1 MLKMYKDLRISYYFI
16 VFVSAITVFV
26 IAEEYLSPVL
36 LYFLLVLW
44 VLPFAVFFNVAA
56 KKRFVKTLKS
66 ALDDCMVEESLNRL
80 YGIYKGRPNNKTD
93 MIIAMNISEL
103 LLHLGK
109 NRAARD
115 ILLSYN
121 AESVFA
127 AKRFVTH
134 KYLYYHTLAVCSAR
148 LGQREEAISAF
159 GRSDELFTSP
169 HINGK
174 IKQMCKNAHEAN
186 RLIITGDEKD
196 YEAALWLLNQACEEN
211 RNLLDKVSCR
221 YSIAVILTKAGRG
234 DEAKEHID
242 FIARHGGD
250 TVYRKAALENKL
262 PYEPEDET
270 EEPFVPRPVRPKTA
284 KTYILSV
291 ALAVVMLGV
300 AVLYGF
306 LNEKTV
312 YEYYNENTDAYVT
325 ETFDKSGNILFY
337 KTEYHD
343 NDYRDEKTDLLYDIY
358 SEYLPLD
365 GYKGCK
371 VSLSRKDGMI
381 DFDLTVDFK
390 KAPEG
395 VYGIVDAHKTE
406 AEFLSVTHGG
416 ETQAVRYKEYLFITV
431 FDGTVY

>member
-1 MLKMYKDLRISYYFI
+1 ML
-16 VFVSAITVFV
+16 TVFV
-26 IAEEYLSPVL
+26 IAEEYFSTVSV
-36 LYFLLVLW
+36 YFLSVLW
-44 VLPFAVFFNVAA
+44 VLPFAVFFNIAA

-66 ALDDCMVEESLNRL
+66 ALDDCKVEESLNRL
-80 YGIYKGRPNNKTD
+80 YGIYKGRLNNKTD
-93 MIIAMNISEL
+93 LVIAVNISDL

-109 NRAARD
+109 NRAALD

-127 AKRFVTH
+127 ANRFVTH
-134 KYLYYHTLAVCSAR
+134 KYLYYQTLAVCCAR
-148 LGQREEAISAF
+148 LGQREEAISALN
-159 GRSDELFTSP
+159 RSDELFGSP
-169 HINGK
+169 YMNEK
-174 IKQMCKNAHEAN
+174 LKLEYKNAHEAN
-186 RLIITGDEKD
+186 RLIITGDESD
-196 YEAALWLLNQACEEN
+196 YETVLYLLNKACEES
-211 RNLLDKVSCR
+211 RYLLGKASCR
-221 YSIAVILTKAGRG
+221 YSIAVILTKAGRAE
-234 DEAKEHID
+234 EAKEHID

-262 PYEPEDET
+262 PYEPEGET
-270 EEPFVPRPVRPKTA
+270 EEPFVPRPVKPKTA

-343 NDYRDEKTDLLYDIY
+343 NDYHDEKTDLLYGIY

-371 VSLSRKDGMI
+371 VSLSRKNGTV

-406 AEFLSVTHGG
+406 DEFLSVTHGG
-416 ETQAVRYKEYLFITV
+416 ETQAVRYKEYLFVTV
-431 FDGTVY
+431 FDGVVY